1 MSAQARFAY
10 AQARLQARL
19 GDSVTPEMTAQM
31 HAARDLAGLLAVVRT
46 TSLRRYASRLAP
58 GLDPHELERHLRGE
72 WIALVDEIASWQPR
86 EWRATV
92 RWLRWLPSLPLLQK
106 LARGGRPAAW
116 ARSDPWLGRVVAVEP
131 GLRAAELAATPL
143 RPLRAVFE
151 QDDHDTLAA
160 WLEHWRMSWPRD
172 QEAAIALEA
181 IVRDVAACGSA
192 LREPATRDSRDAQ
205 RALQRRLLRSF
216 RRHPSSVA
224 AAVAFIGLEG
234 LAMLTL
240 RGSVLRRAVVEPGP
254 A

>member
-1 MSAQARFAY
+1 MSPQGRFAY

-19 GDSVTPEMTAQM
+19 GESATPEMTEHM
-31 HAARDLAGLLAVVRT
+31 HAARDLASLLAVVRT

-72 WIALVDEIASWQPR
+72 WVALVDEIASWQPR
-86 EWRATV
+86 EWRAAV

-116 ARSDPWLGRVVAVEP
+116 ARNDPWLGRVVAVEP
-131 GLRAAELAATPL
+131 VLRAATLAGTPL

-151 QDDHDTLAA
+151 QDEHDALAA
-160 WLEHWRMSWPRD
+160 WLAHWRTSWPRD
-172 QEAAIALEA
+172 RAAASAIDAIAS
-181 IVRDVAACGSA
+181 DVAAYGAA
-192 LREPATRDSRDAQ
+192 LREPAVRDSRNAQ
-205 RALQRRLLRSF
+205 RALQRRLLRAF

-234 LAMLTL
+234 LAMLAL
-240 RGSVLRRAVVEPGP
+240 RGSVLRRAVVDPGP